1 MAFCFLVDWYFIK
14 CIISFLYRVAC
25 KSFKYRVSHFS
36 IESVKEGKGLSSN
49 TYLTVKALTKYIKR
63 KFDADP
69 HLREVYVKGEL
80 SNVKIHTTGHIYF
93 TLKDES
99 SKITAAMFKQ
109 HASKLKFKP
118 EDGMQVYIRG
128 DVNVFE
134 MAGNYQLYAQ
144 SMEPDGIG
152 GLFVAYNQLKEKLEK
167 EGLFNPRWKQ
177 ALPKFPQKVGVITA
191 TTGAAIRD
199 ICTTIQR
206 RYPLAEICIYPALV
220 QGVNAAPDIV
230 RKIQFAN
237 ELAEADVLIVGR
249 GGGSIEDLWAFN
261 EEIVARAIFE
271 SRIPIISAVGHE
283 TDTTIADYVADYRA
297 ATPTAA
303 AEIAVPN
310 QHELYQQVLT
320 NQTRLHQQISNRL
333 HFERNRLT
341 KLQQSYPLATPERL
355 YRPFTERLLQLDVQ
369 LQNTMKYVMI
379 QKKNEQ
385 QQLMHRL
392 ASQSPKYRLEILKKQ
407 LEQQTNQLSRAI
419 QLQLQQNKQVFTN
432 TVRTLEIL
440 NPLAIMSKGFTVTYQ
455 NDKMVKSVEQLKE
468 ADQINVQF
476 VDGLVSAKISTIKK
490 KGEY

>member
-1 MAFCFLVDWYFIK
+1 M
-14 CIISFLYRVAC
+14 
-25 KSFKYRVSHFS
+25 
-36 IESVKEGKGLSSN
+36 SSS

-118 EDGMQVYIRG
+118 EDGMQVFIRG

-177 ALPKFPQKVGVITA
+177 PLPKFPQKIGVITA

-220 QGVNAAPDIV
+220 QGGNAALDIA
-230 RKIQFAN
+230 RKIQYAN
-237 ELAEADVLIVGR
+237 EHSEVDVLIVGR

-310 QHELYQQVLT
+310 KQELYQQVLT
-320 NQTRLHQQISNRL
+320 NQSRLHQFITNRI

-355 YRPFTERLLQLDVQ
+355 YRPFTERLVQQDVQ
-369 LQNTMKYVMI
+369 LLNAMKYVMM
-379 QKKNEQ
+379 QKKNEH

-392 ASQSPKYRLEILKKQ
+392 ISQSPKYRLEISKKQ
-407 LEQQTNQLSRAI
+407 LEQQTNQLNRAI
-419 QLQLQQNKQVFTN
+419 QILLQQKKQIFTN

-440 NPLAIMSKGFTVTYQ
+440 NPLAIMNKGFTVTYQ
-455 NDKMVKSVEQLKE
+455 NNKMVKSVEQLKE
-468 ADQINVQF
+468 KDHIDIQF
-476 VDGLVSAKISTIKK
+476 VDGTATAIITSINK
-490 KGEY
+490 KGD